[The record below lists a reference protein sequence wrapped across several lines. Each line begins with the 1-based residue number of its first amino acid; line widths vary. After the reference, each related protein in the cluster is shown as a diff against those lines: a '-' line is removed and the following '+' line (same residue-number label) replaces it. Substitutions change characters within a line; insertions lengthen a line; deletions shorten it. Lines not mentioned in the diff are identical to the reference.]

1 MVVGSGSGD
10 EDDCGLQKARKSFIG
25 EPEVAPKAPSSSGRT
40 DEMSMTVLESESRKN
55 MLGPQSAAIL
65 ASQLSVIHE
74 VGGSCGGSSNS
85 SEKKNDDNDDN
96 DDDDDDDDD
105 DAAADDDDDDNDG
118 RTTSSPLQFTPPN
131 KCDPKYLNPSR
142 FNERTT
148 NHLSRRSSNSSSK
161 NST

>member
-10 EDDCGLQKARKSFIG
+10 EDDCGFQKAKKNFIG

-105 DAAADDDDDDNDG
+105 DADDDNDG